1 MKDASPIDFA
11 GIDTA
16 VHGPVRLGV
25 LTALQAEGE
34 LDFTTLRNRLG
45 VADGAIGTHLQKLEA
60 IEYISC
66 TKGFEGR
73 RPKTR
78 YALTATGRKALF
90 DYLESMQRLIDS
102 LNNKPN
108 NIQADHD

>member
-1 MKDASPIDFA
+1 MAGAPIDFA

-34 LDFTTLRNRLG
+34 LDFTALRDRLG

-60 IEYISC
+60 AGYIGC
-66 TKGFEGR
+66 RKGFEGR
-73 RPKTR
+73 RPKSR
-78 YALTATGRKALF
+78 YALTEAGRRALF
-90 DYLESMQRLIDS
+90 EYLDGMQRLIDS
-102 LNNKPN
+102 LNQQPNHRGTDKP
-108 NIQADHD
+108 